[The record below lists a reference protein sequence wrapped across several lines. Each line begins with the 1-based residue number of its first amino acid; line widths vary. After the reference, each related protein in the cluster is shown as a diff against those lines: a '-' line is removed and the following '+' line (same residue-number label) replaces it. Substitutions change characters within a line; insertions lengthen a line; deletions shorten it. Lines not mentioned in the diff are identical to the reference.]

1 MAHLKKA
8 SALSAPIDL
17 WDYGSFDD
25 ELRQVLEP
33 NGQLIQ
39 HYIETDHAI
48 FLSHDIGRGPG
59 RSPIRPENPHAGA
72 YHSLLDEVNE
82 LMRVRTI
89 RAYHYT
95 RLTDQEVEDL
105 HRSGIHLS
113 TPETLQHRLD
123 ALVASGQLLA
133 ADAEVLF
140 TKSPFHSEQR
150 QGRTGKFW
158 MTSHPVGV
166 EDSGVVPLMERW
178 GGEVASFWLRD
189 PQLSS
194 SLAEIG
200 TARVIEIAAPLE
212 KTSRSHSA
220 ATAAV
225 ATFGRTAGAI
235 PEKSDFDLYVNAP
248 LEPGSVLAVHTEG
261 DATFAAIGKSYPP
274 GYIDVDNGRWKE
286 LTGEDD

>member
-8 SALSAPIDL
+8 GAPSAPIDL

-33 NGQLIQ
+33 NRQLIRD
-39 HYIETDHAI
+39 YFETDRAI
-48 FLSHDIGRGPG
+48 FLSHDLGRGPG
-59 RSPIRPENPHAGA
+59 RSPIRPDNPHAGA
-72 YHSLLDEVNE
+72 YYSLLDEVNE
-82 LMRVRTI
+82 LMCVRTI

-95 RLTDQEVEDL
+95 RLIDQEVEDL

-123 ALVASGQLLA
+123 ALVALGQLLA

-140 TKSPFHSEQR
+140 TKSPFQSEQR

-158 MTSHPVGV
+158 MTSHPVSV
-166 EDSGVVPLMERW
+166 EDGGVVPLMERW

-194 SLAEIG
+194 SLAKIG
-200 TARVIEIAAPLE
+200 TARVIEIAVPLA
-212 KTSRSHSA
+212 KTCHAHSA

>member
-1 MAHLKKA
+1 MAHLKTA
-8 SALSAPIDL
+8 RALSAIMDL

-25 ELRQVLEP
+25 ELRQALEP
-33 NGQLIQ
+33 NGELIQ
-39 HYIETDHAI
+39 DYFEKDHAI
-48 FLSHDIGRGPG
+48 LLSHDLGRGPC
-59 RSPIRPENPHAGA
+59 RSPIRPDNPHASA
-72 YHSLLDEVNE
+72 YYDLLEEVNE
-82 LMRVRTI
+82 LMRKRTI

-123 ALVASGQLLA
+123 ALVTSGQLLA

-140 TKSPFHSEQR
+140 TKSPFHTEQH

-158 MTSHPVGV
+158 MTSHPVSV
-166 EDSGVVPLMERW
+166 EDNGVLPLMERW

-194 SLAEIG
+194 TLAGIG
-200 TARVIEIAAPLE
+200 TARVIEVAAPLE

-235 PEKSDFDLYVNAP
+235 PEKSDFDFYVNAP
-248 LEPGSVLAVHTEG
+248 LEPGSVIRVHSEG

-274 GYIDVDNGRWKE
+274 GYVDVDVGRWKE

>member
-1 MAHLKKA
+1 MHLKKA
-8 SALSAPIDL
+8 SAPSASIDL
-17 WDYGSFDD
+17 WDYGSLDD

-33 NGQLIQ
+33 NRQLIQ
-39 HYIETDHAI
+39 EYFETDHTI
-48 FLSHDIGRGPG
+48 FLSHDLGRSPG
-59 RSPIRPENPHAGA
+59 RSSNRPDNPRASA
-72 YHSLLDEVNE
+72 YYDLLDEVNE

-105 HRSGIHLS
+105 HRSGIYLS

-123 ALVASGQLLA
+123 ALVASGKLSA

-140 TKSPFHSEQR
+140 SKSPFHSEQC

-158 MTSHPVGV
+158 MTSHPVSV
-166 EDSGVVPLMERW
+166 EDCGVVPLMERW

-189 PQLSS
+189 LQLSS
-194 SLAEIG
+194 SLVEIG

-212 KTSRSHSA
+212 KTRHSHSA

-225 ATFGRTAGAI
+225 ATFGRHIGAI
-235 PEKSDFDLYVNAP
+235 PGKSDFDLYVNAP
-248 LEPGSVLAVHTEG
+248 LEPGSVLAVHMEG
-261 DATFAAIGKSYPP
+261 DTTFAAIGKSYPP
-274 GYIDVDNGRWKE
+274 GYIDVDTGRWKE

>member
-1 MAHLKKA
+1 MHLKKA
-8 SALSAPIDL
+8 SAPSASIDL
-17 WDYGSFDD
+17 WDYGSLDD

-33 NGQLIQ
+33 NRQLIQ
-39 HYIETDHAI
+39 EYFETDHTI
-48 FLSHDIGRGPG
+48 FLSHDLGRSPG
-59 RSPIRPENPHAGA
+59 RSSNRPDNPRASA
-72 YHSLLDEVNE
+72 YYDLLDEVNE

-105 HRSGIHLS
+105 HRSGIYLS

-123 ALVASGQLLA
+123 ALVASGQLSA

-140 TKSPFHSEQR
+140 SKSPFHSEQC

-158 MTSHPVGV
+158 MTSHPVSV
-166 EDSGVVPLMERW
+166 EDCGVVPLMERW

-189 PQLSS
+189 LQLSS
-194 SLAEIG
+194 SLVEIG

-212 KTSRSHSA
+212 KTRHSHSA

-225 ATFGRTAGAI
+225 ATFGRHIGAI
-235 PEKSDFDLYVNAP
+235 PGKSDFDLYVNAP
-248 LEPGSVLAVHTEG
+248 LEPGSVLAVHMEG
-261 DATFAAIGKSYPP
+261 DTTFAAIGKSYPP
-274 GYIDVDNGRWKE
+274 GYIDVDTGRWKE

>member
-8 SALSAPIDL
+8 SAPSAPIDL
-17 WDYGSFDD
+17 WDYRSFDD
-25 ELRQVLEP
+25 ELRQVLET
-33 NGQLIQ
+33 NRQLIQ
-39 HYIETDHAI
+39 DYFEIDHAI
-48 FLSHDIGRGPG
+48 FLSHDLGRSPG
-59 RSPIRPENPHAGA
+59 RSSIRPDNPHASA
-72 YHSLLDEVNE
+72 YYDLLDEVNE

-95 RLTDQEVEDL
+95 RLTDQEVKDL

-123 ALVASGQLLA
+123 ALVASGQLSA

-140 TKSPFHSEQR
+140 SKSPFHSEQC

-158 MTSHPVGV
+158 MTSHPVSV
-166 EDSGVVPLMERW
+166 EDCGVVPLMERW

-189 PQLSS
+189 LQLSS
-194 SLAEIG
+194 SLVEIG

-212 KTSRSHSA
+212 KTRHSHSA

-225 ATFGRTAGAI
+225 ATFGRHIGAI
-235 PEKSDFDLYVNAP
+235 PGKSDFDLYVNAP
-248 LEPGSVLAVHTEG
+248 LEPGSVLAVHMEG
-261 DATFAAIGKSYPP
+261 DTTFAAIGKSYPP
-274 GYIDVDNGRWKE
+274 GYIDVDTGRWKE

>member
-1 MAHLKKA
+1 MVPLKKA
-8 SALSAPIDL
+8 SAPSAPIDL
-17 WDYGSFDD
+17 WDYSSFDD

-33 NGQLIQ
+33 NRQLIQ
-39 HYIETDHAI
+39 DYFETDHAI
-48 FLSHDIGRGPG
+48 FLSHDLG
-59 RSPIRPENPHAGA
+59 RSPSRSSIRPDNPHASA
-72 YHSLLDEVNE
+72 YYDLLDEVNE

-113 TPETLQHRLD
+113 TPETLQHRLN

-150 QGRTGKFW
+150 QGRIGKFW
-158 MTSHPVGV
+158 MTSHPVSVDDG
-166 EDSGVVPLMERW
+166 GVVPLMERW
-178 GGEVASFWLRD
+178 GGEVASFWLHD
-189 PQLSS
+189 PQLIST
-194 SLAEIG
+194 LKEIG
-200 TARVIEIAAPLE
+200 KARVIEIAAPLS
-212 KTSRSHSA
+212 KTRHSHSA

-225 ATFGRTAGAI
+225 AAFGRTAGAI
-235 PEKSDFDLYVNAP
+235 PEKSDFDLYTNAP

-261 DATFAAIGKSYPP
+261 DVTFAAIGKSYPP
-274 GYIDVDNGRWKE
+274 AFIDVDIGRWKE